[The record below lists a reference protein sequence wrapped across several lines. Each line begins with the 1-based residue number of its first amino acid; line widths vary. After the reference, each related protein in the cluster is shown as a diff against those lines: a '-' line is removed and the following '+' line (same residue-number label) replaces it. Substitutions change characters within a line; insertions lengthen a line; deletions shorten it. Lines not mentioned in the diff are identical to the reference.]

1 MANPLEIEGH
11 KMMTTKLEKKNPH
24 SSIHSHIGDKFHFQV
39 PFHSSIIC
47 NNSLGTRFKNKKT
60 FHNLTSTLGHVAISV
75 VFKCSLAKPWS

>member
-1 MANPLEIEGH
+1 MANPLEIGGPQNDDY
-11 KMMTTKLEKKNPH
+11 KVRKKNPH

-60 FHNLTSTLGHVAISV
+60 FHYLTSTLGHVAISM